1 MRHPHKRGS
10 RDCLRLNVT
19 MAVEEEGLVVDVA
32 CGSPQSDDAEQCWQ
46 IDLTRKRKTRGD
58 RERRRRSVER
68 MSWGDGGKEEGATCC
83 KFKMHP
89 GLPACPERKLMEED
103 SKEEE
108 EE

>member
-1 MRHPHKRGS
+1 M
-10 RDCLRLNVT
+10 
-19 MAVEEEGLVVDVA
+19 DVA

-89 GLPACPERKLMEED
+89 GPSACPERKLMEED